1 MFRSFLIPPHK
12 CGNHR
17 LIFAS
22 PATPLEYN
30 VLSKA
35 AIQVEVQSFK
45 KSLAVTEADVYNIE
59 MKTRD
64 QRELL
69 EWFQFRCFQITASY
83 CGKIRRQKET
93 TKPEALVL
101 CMIGVRTQWKE
112 NAPIVWGRSDESC
125 ALEKYK
131 QEKLASAHVLTV
143 TKTGLWI
150 SPKYPFL
157 GASPDAAIH
166 DPSEC
171 QPFGFAEV
179 KCPYKHR
186 YTTPKDA
193 CADPSFCCE
202 LVQCDGKE
210 QLKLKRSHIYYSQVQ
225 GQMAIGHRTWCDF
238 IVYTTK
244 GMSIERIYFENLF
257 WDGELLPKLTNFY
270 NNCFAPKILH
280 PMRSSRT

>member
-1 MFRSFLIPPHK
+1 
-12 CGNHR
+12 
-17 LIFAS
+17 
-22 PATPLEYN
+22 
-30 VLSKA
+30 
-35 AIQVEVQSFK
+35 
-45 KSLAVTEADVYNIE
+45 

-64 QRELL
+64 QRESL
-69 EWFQFRCFQITASY
+69 EWFQFRRFRITASY
-83 CGKIRRQKET
+83 FGEIRRRRET

-101 CMIGVRTQWKE
+101 HMIGVRTQRKE
-112 NAPIVWGRSDESC
+112 NASIVWGRSNESC

-131 QEKLASAHVLTV
+131 QEKLASAYVLTV

-150 SPKYPFL
+150 SPEYPFL
-157 GASPDAAIH
+157 GACPDAAIH
-166 DPSEC
+166 NPSEC

-210 QLKLKRSHIYYSQVQ
+210 QLKLKCSHIYYSQVQ

-238 IVYTTK
+238 IVIIQPKKCLLKEYILRIFFGTVNYYPNLRTSTTTASHLK
-244 GMSIERIYFENLF
+244 FCIQCMLLVFPYMIYLKN
-257 WDGELLPKLTNFY
+257 KTK
-270 NNCFAPKILH
+270 C
-280 PMRSSRT
+280 S

>member
-1 MFRSFLIPPHK
+1 M
-12 CGNHR
+12 
-17 LIFAS
+17 
-22 PATPLEYN
+22 
-30 VLSKA
+30 
-35 AIQVEVQSFK
+35 
-45 KSLAVTEADVYNIE
+45 
-59 MKTRD
+59 
-64 QRELL
+64 
-69 EWFQFRCFQITASY
+69 
-83 CGKIRRQKET
+83 
-93 TKPEALVL
+93 
-101 CMIGVRTQWKE
+101 
-112 NAPIVWGRSDESC
+112 
-125 ALEKYK
+125 
-131 QEKLASAHVLTV
+131 LTV

-150 SPKYPFL
+150 SPEYPFL

-270 NNCFAPKILH
+270 DNCFTPKFCIQCMLLVF
-280 PMRSSRT
+280 PYIIYLKNKTKCS